1 MYEKYQNTC
10 GCNAV
15 RKMSIMLLVETPL
28 LGRKDK
34 KPQANRPVI
43 FSEACVKNSGGSA
56 SVHAGIQPP
65 RDQAGTPPRT
75 RQAPPGPGRHPP
87 GPGNPLDQ
95 APPLEQSMLGDT
107 VNEWA
112 VRILLKCILVLHVS
126 VILSTGGSLYEIT
139 SCLGASS
146 HVPSGGLC
154 PWSHVPPGGFSVQ
167 RGSLSRGSLFRGD
180 PPESEKWAVCIP
192 LECFLVI

>member
-1 MYEKYQNTC
+1 MVNER
-10 GCNAV
+10 AV
-15 RKMSIMLLVETPL
+15 CILLECILV
-28 LGRKDK
+28 
-34 KPQANRPVI
+34 
-43 FSEACVKNSGGSA
+43 SEACVKNSGGSA

-65 RDQAGTPPRT
+65 PGPNRHPPRT
-75 RQAPPGPGRHPP
+75 RQAPPWTRQAPP
-87 GPGNPLDQ
+87 WDQATPPDQ

-112 VRILLKCILVLHVS
+112 VHILLKCILVLHVS

-154 PWSHVPPGGFSVQ
+154 PWSHVPPRGVSVQ
-167 RGSLSRGSLFRGD
+167 RGSLSWGSLSRGD
-180 PPESEKWAVCIP
+180 PQNQKSGQYVSHWNA
-192 LECFLVI
+192 FLL